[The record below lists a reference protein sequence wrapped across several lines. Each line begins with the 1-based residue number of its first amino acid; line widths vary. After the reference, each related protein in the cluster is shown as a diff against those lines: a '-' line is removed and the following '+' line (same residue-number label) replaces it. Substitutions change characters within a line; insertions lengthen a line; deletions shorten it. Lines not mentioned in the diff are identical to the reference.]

1 MNRSSIYISA
11 LLFTVLCPLR
21 SLNAQ
26 ENGAWDLKRC
36 IDYATEH
43 NLTVKSKDISL
54 QQNQLDLS
62 TAKFSRLPDLSA
74 SASQNFSFGR
84 GLSEANTYVN
94 TNTAST
100 SFSLGASLN
109 VFNGFRVNKT
119 IKLNA
124 LNLEAATAD
133 LEKARDDIRIQ
144 VVRAYVQILY
154 NQEIMKVAQSQ
165 VAIDSAQVERL
176 RAMFS
181 TGKASAAEVA
191 RQEAS
196 LGQSRLTLTQAANSL
211 ELSLLDLTQL
221 LELPSPEGF
230 KIQPPDTSY
239 TYLLPAGGPDIIY
252 EEALG
257 IRPAIKA
264 EESRLKASDV
274 NIAIAK
280 SAWYPSI
287 SLSGG
292 LGTNYY
298 VSKGYPAASFWNQL
312 SNNFSQYV
320 GISLNIPIFH
330 KMATK
335 NSVKGAKLSR
345 LQQQSQF
352 ESVRKGLYK
361 EIQQAWYNAIAAQS
375 KFVSCS
381 DALSSA
387 ELSFELTQAEYENGK
402 ANVTEFNESKNAL
415 MKAQSDLLQAR
426 YEYMFNTKLLDFYR
440 GSEIQ

>member
-1 MNRSSIYISA
+1 MSRNYIYISA
-11 LLFTVLCPLR
+11 LLFAVLC
-21 SLNAQ
+21 SSGILNAQ
-26 ENGAWDLKRC
+26 ESGAWDLKHC

-54 QQNQLDLS
+54 QQNELDLS

-94 TNTAST
+94 TNTSST
-100 SFSLGASLN
+100 SLSLGASLN

-154 NQEIMKVAQSQ
+154 NQEIMKVAERQ
-165 VAIDSAQVERL
+165 VAIDSAQVQRL
-176 RAMFS
+176 KTMFS
-181 TGKASAAEVA
+181 NGKASAAEVA

-211 ELSLLDLTQL
+211 DLSVLDLTQL

-230 KIQPPDTSY
+230 SIQPPDTSHI
-239 TYLLPAGGPDIIY
+239 YLLPAGGPDAIY

-264 EESRLKASDV
+264 EETRLKASDAS
-274 NIAIAK
+274 IAIAK

-292 LGTNYY
+292 IGTNYY
-298 VSKGYPAASFWNQL
+298 VSKGYPAASLWNQL

-345 LQQQSQF
+345 LQQQIQF
-352 ESVRKGLYK
+352 ENVRKGLYK
-361 EIQQAWYNAIAAQS
+361 EIQQAWYNAVAAQS
-375 KFVSCS
+375 KLVSCS

-387 ELSFELTQAEYENGK
+387 ELSFELTQAKYENGK
-402 ANVTEFNESKNAL
+402 ANITEFNESKNAV

-426 YEYMFNTKLLDFYR
+426 YEYIFNTKLLDFYR